1 MKSRHFILLFILILG
16 FLSVS
21 AQDHKTKPVTNKDTL
36 LIRNLG
42 EINVTAT
49 RTKTP
54 LNEIPASISVLSS
67 DQLTTFSKG
76 NDADEA
82 FRLVPG
88 VRIDNG
94 ASDGSR
100 VHVYIRGQG
109 VLTESGFRG
118 IGVMIDGI
126 PVNDPGGF
134 APDLYDVDWAT
145 VSNVE
150 VVKGLAASLYGAGAT
165 GGVLNILTADGG
177 PKPVNTTFSATGGS
191 YNYWK
196 VLGQVDGTEGNMN
209 YRVSYSHNQ
218 STGYRTHQAYYGDI
232 FSEKAT
238 WTASSKI
245 KITQL
250 LSYTDYFNQ
259 NSEGISFGRYEEFG
273 PQAANTDAV
282 PYNEF
287 HKTKRLTGALI
298 GKFDISKNQDLLV
311 KAFMRM
317 NDYRETSNNGD
328 DHKPFVNSGLSA
340 QYDLHFGSEN
350 LRNHMSLG
358 VDYES
363 KMMTETEYGVFSEA
377 TINSKPHPASND
389 YFSEATFD
397 TNQIL
402 INQVIKQRSVGVF
415 FIDKLDIMKKLY
427 ATLNVRYDYIYNQLI
442 NNMQV
447 PDSLQQSGNRSFQN
461 TSARFGLA
469 YDIAKY
475 LNLYASYG
483 TGFLVPTED
492 ELYNNPAAWGGFN
505 EQIKPSTFLGGELGV
520 RGNVTKRFYY
530 DVTGYYVNTKNDF
543 YRYSIVGRGNNTAF
557 FGNMGASTRYGV
569 EVSASYLP
577 VDFLKFSVA
586 YTYSHS
592 QYTSPDSVS
601 GHWIPQCPQHVLYA
615 EGAVK
620 FLKHFTIGLN
630 VEYQSKWCIQVD
642 DSIYNNYT
650 DIVNGQKYI
659 RSSWVNGFTTF
670 GADLA
675 YNFNLGPVKSELSL
689 FAKNLFDEHYFGF
702 TEPNNG
708 PEYNS
713 YQPAPGRQFFLSL
726 KLRF

>member
-1 MKSRHFILLFILILG
+1 MKTTYLIFIFIFTLA
-16 FLSVS
+16 FLSAS
-21 AQDHKTKPVTNKDTL
+21 TQEKKTKPVSKQDTL
-36 LIRNLG
+36 LVKDLG
-42 EINVTAT
+42 EVQVTAT

-54 LNEIPASISVLSS
+54 LNEIPASISVVTS
-67 DQLTTFSKG
+67 DQLTTFSKT

-82 FRLVPG
+82 LRLVPG

-145 VSNVE
+145 VSNIE
-150 VVKGLAASLYGAGAT
+150 VVKGLAASLYGAGST

-177 PKPVNTTFSATGGS
+177 PKPVNATFSATGGS
-191 YNYWK
+191 YNFWK
-196 VLGQVDGTEGNMN
+196 VLGQVDGTQGNLN

-238 WTASSKI
+238 WTASPKI

-250 LSYTDYFNQ
+250 LSYTDFFNQ
-259 NSEGISFGRYEEFG
+259 NSEGINLGRYDTVG
-273 PQAANTDAV
+273 HTAANTDAV

-311 KAFMRM
+311 KAFMRL

-340 QYDLHFGSEN
+340 QYNLHFGNDN

-377 TINSKPHPASND
+377 TINSKAHPSSTD
-389 YFSEATFD
+389 YFSEAAFD
-397 TNQIL
+397 STNVL

-415 FIDKLDIMKKLY
+415 FIDKLDIVKKLY
-427 ATLNVRYDYIYNQLI
+427 ATLNVRYDYVYNRLI
-442 NNMQV
+442 NNIPA
-447 PDSLQQSGNRSFQN
+447 PDSLVQSGNRSFSN
-461 TSARFGLA
+461 TSARFGLT
-469 YDIAKY
+469 YDVAKF

-492 ELYNNPAAWGGFN
+492 ELYNNPVAWGGFN
-505 EQIKPSTFLGGELGV
+505 EQIKPSTFLGGEFGV
-520 RGNVTKRFYY
+520 RGDVGKRLYY
-530 DVTGYYVNTKNDF
+530 DVDGFYVNTKNDF
-543 YRYSIVGRGNNTAF
+543 YRYSVVGRGNNTAF
-557 FGNMGASTRYGV
+557 FGNMGKSTRYGL
-569 EVSASYLP
+569 EASVAYIP
-577 VDFLKFSVA
+577 VDFLKFNVA
-586 YTYSHS
+586 YTYSHC

-615 EGAVK
+615 EGAFT
-620 FLKHFTIGLN
+620 FLRHFTVGLN
-630 VEYQSKWCIQVD
+630 VEYQSKWYIQTD
-642 DSIYNNYT
+642 DSIYNQFT
-650 DIVNGQKYI
+650 ENGIK
-659 RSSWVNGFTTF
+659 RDSWVKGFTTV
-670 GADLA
+670 GADLS
-675 YNFNLGPVKSELSL
+675 YKFNLGAVKSELSL
-689 FAKNLFDEHYFGF
+689 FAKNLFDEQYFGF

-708 PEYNS
+708 SDYNS
-713 YQPAPGRQFFLSL
+713 FQPAPGRQFFVSL

>member
-1 MKSRHFILLFILILG
+1 MKSKYIILVFIFILSL
-16 FLSVS
+16 LSAS
-21 AQDHKTKPVTNKDTL
+21 AQENKTQTVQKQDTL
-36 LIRNLG
+36 IKNLG
-42 EINVTAT
+42 EIQVTAT

-54 LNEIPASISVLSS
+54 LNEIPASISVVGP
-67 DQLTTFSKG
+67 DELTTFSKG

-82 FRLVPG
+82 LRLVPG

-126 PVNDPGGF
+126 PINDPGGF
-134 APDLYDVDWAT
+134 APDLYDVDWTT
-145 VSNVE
+145 VSSLE
-150 VVKGLAASLYGAGAT
+150 VVKGLAASLYGAGST
-165 GGVLNILTADGG
+165 GGVLNILTYDGG
-177 PKPVNTTFSATGGS
+177 KKPLNTTFYASGGS
-191 YNYWK
+191 YNFWK
-196 VLGQVDGTEGNMN
+196 VLGQVDGTDGNLN
-209 YRVSYSHNQ
+209 YRVSYSHDQ
-218 STGYRTHQAYYGDI
+218 STGYRIHQAYYGDI
-232 FSEKAT
+232 FSEKAN
-238 WTASSKI
+238 WTISSKI

-259 NSEGISFGRYEEFG
+259 NSEGISWGRYEEYG
-273 PQAANTDAV
+273 PRAANTDAV

-298 GKFDISKNQDLLV
+298 GKFAISNNQDILV
-311 KAFMRM
+311 KAFMRL

-340 QYDLHFGSEN
+340 QYDLNFGKEN

-377 TINSKPHPASND
+377 TINSKPHPAAND
-389 YFSEATFD
+389 YFSEAAFD
-397 TNQIL
+397 STNEL
-402 INQVIKQRSVGVF
+402 INQIIKQRSIGVF
-415 FIDKLDIMKKLY
+415 FIDKLDIVKKLY
-427 ATLNVRYDYIYNQLI
+427 ATLNVRYDYVYNQLV
-442 NNMQV
+442 NNIPL
-447 PDSLQQSGNRSFQN
+447 PDSLIQASGNRSFQN

-483 TGFLVPTED
+483 SGFLVPTED
-492 ELYNNPAAWGGFN
+492 ELYNNPAHWGGFN
-505 EQIKPSTFLGGELGV
+505 ETIKPSTFLGGELGV
-520 RGNVTKRFYY
+520 RGSVGKRFYY
-530 DVTGYYVNTKNDF
+530 DVDGFYVNTKNDF

-557 FGNMGASTRYGV
+557 YGNVGASTRYGL
-569 EVSASYLP
+569 EVFASYLP

-586 YTYSHS
+586 YTYSHC

-601 GHWIPQCPQHVLYA
+601 GHWIPQCPRNVLYA

-620 FLKHFTIGLN
+620 FLKHFTVGLN

-650 DIVNGQKYI
+650 DIVNGTKYI

-670 GADLA
+670 GADLS

-689 FAKNLFDEHYFGF
+689 FVKNLFDEHYFGF

-713 YQPAPGRQFFLSL
+713 YQPAPGRQFFVSL
-726 KLRF
+726 KLKF

>member
-1 MKSRHFILLFILILG
+1 MKSIYFILIFVFSLA
-16 FLSVS
+16 FLTVS
-21 AQDHKTKPVTNKDTL
+21 AQEKKAKPEKIQDTL
-36 LIRNLG
+36 IVKDLG
-42 EINVTAT
+42 EVNVTAT

-54 LNEIPASISVLSS
+54 LNEIPASITVVSP
-67 DQLTTFSKG
+67 DQLTTFSKT
-76 NDADEA
+76 NDAQEA
-82 FRLVPG
+82 LRLVPG

-100 VHVYIRGQG
+100 VHVYMRGQG

-150 VVKGLAASLYGAGAT
+150 VVKGLAASLYGAGST
-165 GGVLNILTADGG
+165 GGVLNILTYDGG
-177 PKPVNTTFSATGGS
+177 KKPVNATFSATGGS

-196 VLGQVDGTEGNMN
+196 ILGQVDGTQDNLN

-218 STGYRTHQAYYGDI
+218 STGYRTHQSYYGDI

-238 WTASSKI
+238 WTASDKV

-259 NSEGISFGRYEEFG
+259 NSEGISLGRYQEFG
-273 PQAANTDAV
+273 PQAENTDAV

-298 GKFDISKNQDLLV
+298 GKFDISNNQDLLV
-311 KAFMRM
+311 KGFMRL

-340 QYDLHFGSEN
+340 QYNLHFGKEN

-358 VDYES
+358 VDYEA

-377 TINSKPHPASND
+377 TINSKPHPGATD
-389 YFSEATFD
+389 YFSEAVFD
-397 TNQIL
+397 STDEL
-402 INQVIKQRSVGVF
+402 INQVIKQRSIGVF
-415 FIDKLDIMKKLY
+415 FIDKLDIMKKFY
-427 ATLNVRYDYIYNQLI
+427 ATLNVRYDYVYNQLI
-442 NNMQV
+442 NNIPV
-447 PDSLQQSGNRSFQN
+447 PDSMSQNGSRSFQN

-469 YDIAKY
+469 YDVAKY

-483 TGFLVPTED
+483 SGFLVPTED
-492 ELYNNPAAWGGFN
+492 ELYNNPVAWGGFN
-505 EQIKPSTFLGGELGV
+505 EQIKPSTFLGGEFGV
-520 RGNVTKRFYY
+520 RGSAGKKLYY
-530 DVTGYYVNTKNDF
+530 DVTGFYVNTKNDF
-543 YRYSIVGRGNNTAF
+543 YRYSVVGRGNNTAF

-569 EVSASYLP
+569 EAYVSYIP
-577 VDFLKFSVA
+577 VDFLKFDVA
-586 YTYSHS
+586 YTYSHC

-601 GHWIPQCPQHVLYA
+601 GHWIPQCPQHVLVA

-620 FLKHFTIGLN
+620 FLKHFTVGVN

-642 DSIYNNYT
+642 DSIYNQYT

-659 RSSWVNGFTTF
+659 RSSWVNGFTTV
-670 GADLA
+670 GANIS
-675 YNFNLGPVKSELSL
+675 YKFNLGHVKSELSL

-713 YQPAPGRQFFLSL
+713 YQPAPGREFFVSL
-726 KLRF
+726 KFRF

>member
-1 MKSRHFILLFILILG
+1 MKTTYLIFIFIFTLA
-16 FLSVS
+16 FLSAS
-21 AQDHKTKPVTNKDTL
+21 AQEKKTKPVQKQDTL
-36 LIRNLG
+36 LVKDLG
-42 EINVTAT
+42 EVQVTAT

-54 LNEIPASISVLSS
+54 LNEIPASISVLTS
-67 DQLTTFSKG
+67 DQLTTFSKT

-82 FRLVPG
+82 LRLVPG

-150 VVKGLAASLYGAGAT
+150 VVKGLAASLYGAGST

-177 PKPVNTTFSATGGS
+177 PKPVNATFSATGGS
-191 YNYWK
+191 YNFFK
-196 VLGQVDGTEGNMN
+196 VLGQVDGTQGNLN
-209 YRVSYSHNQ
+209 YRVSYSHDQ
-218 STGYRTHQAYYGDI
+218 STGYRTHQSYYGDI

-238 WTASSKI
+238 WTASPKI

-259 NSEGISFGRYEEFG
+259 NSEGINLGRYDTVG
-273 PQAANTDAV
+273 HTAANTDAV

-311 KAFMRM
+311 KAFMRL

-340 QYDLHFGSEN
+340 QYNLHFGNDN

-377 TINSKPHPASND
+377 TINTKPHPGAHD
-389 YFSEATFD
+389 YFSEDAFD
-397 TNQIL
+397 STNVL

-415 FIDKLDIMKKLY
+415 FIDKLDIVKKLY
-427 ATLNVRYDYIYNQLI
+427 ATLNVRYDYVYNQLV
-442 NNMQV
+442 NNIPV
-447 PDSLQQSGNRSFQN
+447 PDSLVQSGNRSFQN

-469 YDIAKY
+469 YNVAKY

-492 ELYNNPAAWGGFN
+492 ELYNNPVAWGGFN
-505 EQIKPSTFLGGELGV
+505 EQIKPSTFMGGELGV
-520 RGNVTKRFYY
+520 RGDVGRRLYY
-530 DVTGYYVNTKNDF
+530 DVDGYYVNTKNDF
-543 YRYSIVGRGNNTAF
+543 YRYSVVGRGNNTAF
-557 FGNMGASTRYGV
+557 FGNMGASTRYGL
-569 EVSASYLP
+569 EASVSYIP
-577 VDFLKFSVA
+577 VDFLKFNVA
-586 YTYSHS
+586 YTYSHA

-620 FLKHFTIGLN
+620 FLRHFTVGLN

-642 DSIYNNYT
+642 DSIYNQFT
-650 DIVNGQKYI
+650 ENGIK
-659 RSSWVNGFTTF
+659 RSSWVNGFTTV
-670 GADLA
+670 GADLS
-675 YNFNLGPVKSELSL
+675 YKFNLGSVKSELSL
-689 FAKNLFDEHYFGF
+689 FAKNLFDEQYFGF

-708 PEYNS
+708 SDYNS
-713 YQPAPGRQFFLSL
+713 FQPAPGRQFFVSL